1 MAEKE
6 ESTQPYWI
14 NGENGDRS
22 ICMPLQWLSDT
33 EDKYEEIMKRPL
45 PPDFENHPFM
55 IKLEKLRR
63 KPLTEFAHSDVV
75 FVAII
80 FMTMGDL
87 TEDEFNKYFYP

>member
-45 PPDFENHPFM
+45 PPDF
-55 IKLEKLRR
+55 
-63 KPLTEFAHSDVV
+63 
-75 FVAII
+75 
-80 FMTMGDL
+80 
-87 TEDEFNKYFYP
+87 